1 MRILDTP
8 LIPEQMESAD
18 RSPSPEFSPLAIGE
32 DLTPLPAYKA
42 AQTSSYDICGLLST
56 PLKLHE
62 DLASGCGGQTW
73 PAGMVLTK
81 HMLRYHRETLKGARI
96 LELGAGGG
104 LVGLAVALGCE
115 LQQTPLYLTDQ
126 DEMFE
131 LMGRNT
137 KLNNLQDKVKPMVL
151 NWCPPAPGLDKA
163 GAKGGVCMYGGQRV
177 LENPKLFSTALQ
189 VCKHKLELGRSRAA
203 FQLMGGPL
211 AQEVVDLKP
220 NVILAAD
227 CVYFEPAFPLL
238 LETLTNLLSLEP
250 NATVYFCFKKR
261 RRADMQFLKKA
272 QKAFQVTEIIDDD
285 RAIFSR
291 EGLFLYTFTSKKPVI
306 NGNRQ

>member
-1 MRILDTP
+1 MRILNTP

-32 DLTPLPAYKA
+32 DLTPLPAYKV
-42 AQTSSYDICGLLST
+42 AQTSSYNICGLLST

-81 HMLRYHRETLKGARI
+81 HMLRYHRAALKGARI

-137 KLNNLQDKVKPMVL
+137 ELNNLQNKVKPFVL
-151 NWCPPAPGLDKA
+151 NW
-163 GAKGGVCMYGGQRV
+163 
-177 LENPKLFSTALQ
+177 
-189 VCKHKLELGRSRAA
+189 
-203 FQLMGGPL
+203 GGPL
-211 AQEVVDLKP
+211 AQDVVDFKP

-250 NATVYFCFKKR
+250 DATVYFCFKKR

-272 QKAFQVTEIIDDD
+272 QKTFQVTEIIDDD
-285 RAIFSR
+285 RPIFSR
-291 EGLFLYTFTSKKPVI
+291 EGLFLYTFTSKKPTTS
-306 NGNRQ
+306 GNRQ